1 MHRRPLLL
9 AFVFAPLVGTVRA
22 AIAKDEPIVGL
33 PCEGC
38 EAVFDG
44 RPDVIADRSRIAP
57 PDEPGEPLT
66 LTGRVVDAAGRPAAG
81 VIVYAYHTD
90 RTGIYPPPSTP
101 AGESATRHGRL
112 RAWAKTGASGEYRFD
127 TIRPGSYPGRDVPE
141 HIHMHVIEPGR
152 ATYYIDDVMF
162 HDDPKLTPQQ
172 IRHLSNGRG
181 GVGIVTPD
189 RRDGQWVVR
198 RDIVLGLNVPGYPG
212 RADVNARSS
221 DKKPA

>member
-1 MHRRPLLL
+1 MDRRQLLL
-9 AFVFAPLVGTVRA
+9 ALLSASLLPVVRA
-22 AIAKDEPIVGL
+22 ASQRREPIVGL

-44 RPDVIADRSRIAP
+44 RPDVISSRARIAP

-66 LTGRVVDAAGRPAAG
+66 LTGRVIDQAGRPQAG

-90 RTGIYPPPSTP
+90 RTGIYPPPGMPT
-101 AGESATRHGRL
+101 GEAARRHGRL
-112 RAWAKTGASGEYRFD
+112 RAWAQTDSHGQYRFD

-162 HDDPKLTPQQ
+162 RDDPKLTPQQ
-172 IRHLSNGRG
+172 ARHLSIRRAGS
-181 GVGIVTPD
+181 GVVAPE
-189 RRDGQWVVR
+189 RRDGVWLIH
-198 RDIVLGLNVPGYPG
+198 RDIVLGLGVPGYPVT
-212 RADVNARSS
+212 ATV
-221 DKKPA
+221 